1 MLWKK
6 RESKPPAS
14 DPIPHRPSDQ
24 PTISPS
30 DYRAL
35 AEKNSA
41 QETAIAQLQL
51 DLATLQGHLTQQTQ
65 QQQTTQHHTTDL
77 QQQNQALQQQNQAL
91 QQQNQ
96 VLQQQISS
104 LTTQLDQYI
113 NNSQHP
119 TNLQTILNQQIQL
132 NQDIQEKLNQAERL
146 AAIGESQ
153 VNRWRSR
160 FYSP

>member
-14 DPIPHRPSDQ
+14 DPIPKRPADQ

-51 DLATLQGHLTQQTQ
+51 DLATLQGHINQQTQ
-65 QQQTTQHHTTDL
+65 QQQTAQHHATDLQQRNQGL
-77 QQQNQALQQQNQAL
+77 QQQNQT
-91 QQQNQ
+91 
-96 VLQQQISS
+96 LQQQIST
-104 LTTQLDQYI
+104 LTAQLDQYI
-113 NNSQHP
+113 NNPQHP
-119 TNLQTILNQQIQL
+119 TNLQTILNQQIQI
-132 NQDIQEKLNQAERL
+132 NQDLQEKLNQAERL
-146 AAIGESQ
+146 AAIGDAQ